1 MDSEEKNNLTDEFV
15 HEEGEVHLEGP
26 MRFRDL
32 YAFQLRYSYLGLSLN
47 GIAYW
52 IVTGLVAGLLIVYRN
67 SYAVKT
73 RVLMFLLLGI
83 LVIYVPGNTALRVLQ
98 YTTQL
103 KANGII
109 MEYYINSTGILVIQK
124 TENVTFPEAGEN
136 VPEQQEILR
145 WNSIRKVKETR
156 KRFFLYVMKNSAFV
170 FGKDVLGEQ
179 ADALRNYI
187 ETGRKQASPE
197 V

>member
-67 SYAVKT
+67 SFF
-73 RVLMFLLLGI
+73 RC
-83 LVIYVPGNTALRVLQ
+83 R
-98 YTTQL
+98 
-103 KANGII
+103 
-109 MEYYINSTGILVIQK
+109 
-124 TENVTFPEAGEN
+124 
-136 VPEQQEILR
+136 
-145 WNSIRKVKETR
+145 
-156 KRFFLYVMKNSAFV
+156 RFFCCRARLLSLALGTVL
-170 FGKDVLGEQ
+170 DVLGR
-179 ADALRNYI
+179 LLFRSLF
-187 ETGRKQASPE
+187 GRRRSFLFIGVVCQSISSP
-197 V
+197 VIKIY